1 MTQLIQYDP
10 SATLTAISDCPFA
23 DAASQLNDARQQVLD
38 DVKLFRDKG
47 EIPAEKQ
54 PLDAGFIEW
63 PDGLL
68 DDMKLNG
75 ADSQIA
81 RIERCA
87 ERLRNSVDSVVVLGI
102 GGSYMGMRAMFEAL
116 CDPCHNELDRETRKG
131 VPRLYFEG
139 WNLDTDH
146 QSALLSLLKHR
157 AAQHSPGTPEGRTAV
172 IVISKSGGTLE
183 TAVAFRTFREFLEQQ
198 FPDNVNDLIV
208 PVTGDTGRLR
218 DLSNDA
224 GFQDIFSIPDG
235 IGGRFSVLTAVGLL
249 PAAIA
254 GINIRRLLQGA
265 ADMTDH
271 FRTADYGSN
280 AVLDYTAIG
289 HLLETRCQMTTR
301 VLSTWGCRLEA
312 VGLWY
317 DQLLSES
324 LGKNELGATP
334 LTGVNTR
341 DLHSRGQQHQEGR
354 RDKLITNLLPG
365 TPRQTVLGIPSRD
378 DDFDQ
383 LNQFSGLEIPDVL
396 AAAIGGT
403 NKAYADDNRPTTDL
417 LMPTI
422 DEHTLGQLFQH
433 LMLATVVEG
442 QLIGVNP
449 YGQPGVEA
457 YKQNMNAILRRQ
469 VESV

>member
-1 MTQLIQYDP
+1 MLTIQYANMLSSRVGPHGLDEARIAP
-10 SATLTAISDCPFA
+10 GS
-23 DAASQLNDARQQVLD
+23 DAAAGIKAITADLAKTRGTNWERWFNLWNEPMRSAHVDAI
-38 DVKLFRDKG
+38 K
-47 EIPAEKQ
+47 
-54 PLDAGFIEW
+54 PLAKEAQKYEN
-63 PDGLL
+63 L
-68 DDMKLNG
+68 
-75 ADSQIA
+75 
-81 RIERCA
+81 
-87 ERLRNSVDSVVVLGI
+87 VVLGI

-116 CDPCHNELDRETRKG
+116 CDPCHNELDRESRKG
-131 VPRLYFEG
+131 VPRIYFEG

-146 QSALLSLLKHR
+146 QSALLSLLRQR
-157 AAQHSPGTPEGRTAV
+157 ASQFGPETPEGRTAV

-183 TAVAFRTFREFLEQQ
+183 TAVAFRTFREFIEQH
-198 FPDNVNDLIV
+198 FPESVTELIV

-218 DLSNDA
+218 DLSNEA
-224 GFQDIFSIPDG
+224 GFKDVFSIPDG

-265 ADMTDH
+265 ADMTEH
-271 FRTADYGSN
+271 FRTAEYGQN
-280 AVLDYTAIG
+280 AVLDYTAVG
-289 HLLETRCQMTTR
+289 HLFETGYQMTTR

-324 LGKNELGATP
+324 LGKKELGATP

-354 RDKLITNLLPG
+354 RDKIITNLLPG
-365 TPRQTVLGIPSRD
+365 SPRQKVLGIPSRN

-383 LNQFSGLEIPDVL
+383 LNQFANLHIPDIL

-403 NKAYADDNRPTTDL
+403 NQAYADDKRPTADI

-422 DEHTLGQLFQH
+422 DEHSIGQLFQH

-457 YKQNMNAILRRQ
+457 YKQNMNAILRQQ
-469 VESV
+469 VKSA